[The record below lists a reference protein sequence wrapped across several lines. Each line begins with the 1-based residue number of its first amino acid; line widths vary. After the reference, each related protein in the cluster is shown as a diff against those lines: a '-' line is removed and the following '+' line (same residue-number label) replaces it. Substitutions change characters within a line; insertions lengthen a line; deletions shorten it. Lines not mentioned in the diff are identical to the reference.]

1 MQELGAGHRP
11 QLGTVAWLQVLD
23 AIQTAADALGLKSK
37 RMISRAYHDCAFM
50 AQVAPAAMIFV
61 PSKDGLSH
69 HPNEHTDAEDLARG
83 IRTLALT
90 LAQLAGPSSGTAD
103 KSEL

>member
-1 MQELGAGHRP
+1 MIPSRVLEKLDA
-11 QLGTVAWLQVLD
+11 VLQVLH
-23 AIQTAADALGLKSK
+23 AIQTSADTLGLKSK

-50 AQVAPAAMIFV
+50 AQIAPAAMIFV
-61 PSKDGLSH
+61 PSEKGLSH
-69 HPNEHTDAEDLARG
+69 HPDEHTDAKDLANG

-90 LAQLAGPSSGTAD
+90 LAQLAGSAGGTAD